1 MLTTDTSGRSDEV
14 RRRNFIGLMV
24 LGLVGGA
31 RGASWAVLPPTGGP
45 APEFSV
51 TLMDSRVVS
60 LKDFRG
66 KPVLL
71 NFWASG

>member
-1 MLTTDTSGRSDEV
+1 M
-14 RRRNFIGLMV
+14 RRRDFIGLV
-24 LGLVGGA
+24 ALGIFGGVGNT
-31 RGASWAVLPPTGGP
+31 SWAVSPPIGKQ

-51 TLMDSRVVS
+51 TLMDGSVVS

>member
-1 MLTTDTSGRSDEV
+1 M
-14 RRRNFIGLMV
+14 RRREFIGLMAM
-24 LGLVGGA
+24 GIVGGV
-31 RGASWAVLPPTGGP
+31 GNTGWAVSPPVGKQ

-51 TLMDSRVVS
+51 TLMDGRVVS

>member
-1 MLTTDTSGRSDEV
+1 M
-14 RRRNFIGLMV
+14 RRRDFIGLLAM
-24 LGLVGGA
+24 GIVGGV
-31 RGASWAVLPPTGGP
+31 GDTSWAVSPAAGKP

-51 TLMDSRVVS
+51 TLMDGRMVS
-60 LKDFRG
+60 LKDLRG

>member
-1 MLTTDTSGRSDEV
+1 V
-14 RRRNFIGLMV
+14 RRRDFIGLLAM
-24 LGLVGGA
+24 GIVGGV
-31 RGASWAVLPPTGGP
+31 GDTSWAVSPAAGKP

-51 TLMDSRVVS
+51 TLMDGRMVS
-60 LKDFRG
+60 LKDLRG

>member
-1 MLTTDTSGRSDEV
+1 MK
-14 RRRNFIGLMV
+14 RRRFIGLIV
-24 LGLVGGA
+24 TGIVGGI
-31 RGASWAVLPPTGGP
+31 GNTGWAVSPPAGKP

-51 TLMDSRVVS
+51 TLMDGQVVS
-60 LKDFRG
+60 LKDLRG

>member
-1 MLTTDTSGRSDEV
+1 V
-14 RRRNFIGLMV
+14 RRRNFIGLLTM
-24 LGLVGGA
+24 GLVGGV
-31 RGASWAVLPPTGGP
+31 GDVGWAVSPPVGKP

-51 TLMDSRVVS
+51 MLMDRRMVS

>member
-1 MLTTDTSGRSDEV
+1 M
-14 RRRNFIGLMV
+14 RRRDFVGLMAM
-24 LGLVGGA
+24 GIVGGVFDT
-31 RGASWAVLPPTGGP
+31 SWAVSPPVGKP

-51 TLMDSRVVS
+51 TLTDGRMVS

-66 KPVLL
+66 KPVLV